1 MSVIECKAAIS
12 IGDGKFTIEN
22 IKVNQPKGDEVL
34 VKMMASGLC
43 HTDHDSLTWG
53 MPIVLG
59 HEGAGIVTAVGEA
72 VENVKVGDEVI
83 LNWATPCY
91 SCFQCQEGN
100 QHICENNSPVIA
112 NHAGKLPGGHVAIE
126 GTTWNGEPIE
136 RSFNIG
142 TLSEYTLV
150 RSSAVVKKQSKK
162 LSFESASI
170 VCCGVMTGCGSVF
183 NTAKVTFGSSVVV
196 LGTGGVGL
204 NVIQAARISGAA
216 KIIAIDINENRLK
229 MAQEFGATDVILADK
244 KDKGLMQAA
253 EIVKTMTEGRGADF
267 AFECTAVPALGVAPL
282 AMIRNAGTAVQVSGI
297 EEEITVDMR
306 LFEWDKKYINPL
318 YGAARPEIDF
328 PKLEALYDKGD
339 LMLDEMITNTYTLDN
354 LEQAFADMLSGKNA
368 KGVITFKN

>member
-1 MSVIECKAAIS
+1 MSAIECKAAIS
-12 IGDGKFTIEN
+12 VGDGKFTIET
-22 IKVNQPKGDEVL
+22 IKVNQPKKDEVL
-34 VKMMASGLC
+34 VKMKASGLC

-59 HEGAGIVTAVGEA
+59 HEGAGIVEAIGED
-72 VENVKVGDEVI
+72 VENVSVGDEVI

-100 QHICENNSPVIA
+100 QHICESNSPVIA

-126 GTTWNGEPIE
+126 GTTWNDTPIE

-142 TLSEYTLV
+142 TLSEYSLV
-150 RSSAVVKKQSKK
+150 RSSAVVKKKSEK
-162 LSFESASI
+162 LSFEAASI

-183 NTAKVTFGSSVVV
+183 NTAKVTLGSSVVV

-216 KIIAIDINENRLK
+216 KIIAIDINENRLE
-229 MAQEFGATDVILADK
+229 MAKDFGATDVILADRN
-244 KDKGLMQAA
+244 DKGLTNAA
-253 EIVKTMTEGRGADF
+253 ETVKTMTGGRGADF

-282 AMIRNAGTAVQVSGI
+282 AMVRNAGTAVQVSGI

-318 YGAARPEIDF
+318 YGGARPEMDF
-328 PKLEALYDKGD
+328 PKLESLYDKGD

-354 LEQAFADMLSGKNA
+354 LQQAFDDMLSGKNA
-368 KGVITFKN
+368 KGVITFN